1 MADEKETRSVVITGS
16 SKGIGLGLAKVFLAE
31 GCSVALSSF
40 EPEELK
46 TIHKTLADEYGSDR
60 VIECKCD
67 VSNIDEM
74 QELWDKA
81 KTTFGKIDIWIN
93 NAAVVNEFLDLWEVD
108 PKEISTIVNTN
119 VVGLLYGVR
128 TAMKGMLDQGFGA
141 LYNFYG
147 FGSNDE
153 RKPAGLTTYGATK
166 RSVRYITECLIEE
179 TKDLPITVGALMP
192 GTVITDFILK
202 VIRSSP
208 KESHDAM
215 VKGFNIGA
223 DTVETVTDFLAKE
236 VLKNT
241 THGAE
246 INWLTEEK
254 FMARLKDPYYQN
266 RDLFK
271 ELNIKL

>member
-67 VSNIDEM
+67 VSKIDEM

-81 KTTFGKIDIWIN
+81 KTAFGKIDIWIN
-93 NAAVVNEFLDLWEVD
+93 NAGVVNEFLDLWEVD

-208 KESHDAM
+208 KEGHDAM
-215 VKGFNIGA
+215 V
-223 DTVETVTDFLAKE
+223 
-236 VLKNT
+236 
-241 THGAE
+241 
-246 INWLTEEK
+246 
-254 FMARLKDPYYQN
+254 
-266 RDLFK
+266 
-271 ELNIKL
+271 